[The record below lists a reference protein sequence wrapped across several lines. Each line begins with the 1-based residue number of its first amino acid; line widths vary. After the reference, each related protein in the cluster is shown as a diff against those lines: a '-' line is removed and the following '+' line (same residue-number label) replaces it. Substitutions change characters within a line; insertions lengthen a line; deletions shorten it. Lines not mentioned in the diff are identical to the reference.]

1 MSGVQ
6 AQIREIDAKI
16 KRLRGQPRT
25 DQVDRRITEVIEW
38 KTQLRLR
45 GQVVMRR

>member
-1 MSGVQ
+1 MSTTQ
-6 AQIREIDAKI
+6 EQIAEIEQKI

-25 DQVDRRITEVIEW
+25 EQVDRRITQLIER

-45 GQVVMRR
+45 GHVRMRR